1 VATPA
6 SNAPRAADTGGS
18 AAGSSRPAV
27 DVIAVTT
34 RDDFLLELGESLG
47 GQASVRPVDSVA
59 AAFEHLAN
67 AKRAHVLVLDT
78 RDVSDLRGDIERV
91 HAQAPHAV
99 VLVFTAADA
108 EKSVG
113 AAVKGSN
120 VLAVLPIPLDQRKTS
135 AVLEGALADATARK
149 SSRGTGRSGSERS
162 GSERSGGERSASP
175 AAGER
180 GSERSG
186 TFSVEPFQP
195 GAEFGSGASGGQVG
209 KKPLAVWIGAAAVA
223 ALAVGGYLYFGRS
236 KEASHAP
243 AAAPK
248 AVAKANPAATPT
260 PSDDATLAPAPAVE
274 TALIHGKV
282 DDLLEKARQAMRER
296 RYCEPVGDNALLYYR
311 SAAASDPSNGEA
323 VDGLQR
329 VASVLASRFEDAL
342 TGNRYEEAGQAL
354 ANLKSAAPQD
364 SRIAG
369 MELRLYTAEIG
380 RALSDGNSDK
390 AAALVRQAQ
399 QAPSIPADQI
409 AKWRADIARHQEDA
423 KVQRLAGL
431 VSDRIHDGRLVE
443 PTDDS
448 ARMYLQQLHDVAP
461 TNAVTQRLTRDLNA
475 AYLRKAREAA
485 MANHASEMDR
495 WLNEARAGGVSAADI
510 SANQRELTTAR
521 QKAASAESDRVA
533 QLARDRIRD
542 GRLTDPAQDS
552 AVYYL
557 GQLQSADAA
566 NAAIAPISHDLA
578 GKLIERARA
587 AAASGKSP
595 QMDADLAQARRLG
608 ADPKDIQAVQQL
620 ASAPPASGSKSA
632 SGTSTASLASSL
644 KRTRYVAPEYPP
656 RALSAGI
663 AGSVTVEYTVDARG
677 NPRDVK
683 AVDSSPA
690 GVFDRAAISAI
701 SHWRYDPLVVNGA
714 AVEVP
719 VRTVIRF
726 ELPK

>member
-1 VATPA
+1 MATPA
-6 SNAPRAADTGGS
+6 SNAPRPADTGGS

-47 GQASVRPVDSVA
+47 GQASVRPVDSVG
-59 AAFEHLAN
+59 AAFEHLTN
-67 AKRAHVLVLDT
+67 ARRAHVLVLDT

-113 AAVKGSN
+113 AAVRGSN

-149 SSRGTGRSGSERS
+149 SSRGTERS
-162 GSERSGGERSASP
+162 GSERSAERSATP
-175 AAGER
+175 AGER

-195 GAEFGSGASGGQVG
+195 TAESGSGKSGGQTG
-209 KKPLAVWIGAAAVA
+209 KKPLLVWIGVAAAVA
-223 ALAVGGYLYFGRS
+223 ALAVGGYLLFGRS
-236 KEASHAP
+236 KEAPHAP

-248 AVAKANPAATPT
+248 AIAKATPVATPT
-260 PSDDATLAPAPAVE
+260 ASDDATLAPAPAVE

-296 RYCEPVGDNALLYYR
+296 RYSEPVGDNALLYYR
-311 SAAASDPSNGEA
+311 SASAADPSSGEA

-342 TGNRYEEAGQAL
+342 TGNRYDEAGQAL
-354 ANLKSAAPQD
+354 ANLKAAAPGD
-364 SRIAG
+364 NRIGG

-380 RALSDGNSDK
+380 KALGDGNPDK

-399 QAPSIPADQI
+399 QSPSIPADQI

-431 VSDRIHDGRLVE
+431 ISDRIHDGRLVE
-443 PTDDS
+443 PADDS

-461 TNAVTQRLTRDLNA
+461 TNAATQRLTRDLNA

-533 QLARDRIRD
+533 QLARDRVRD

-557 GQLQSADAA
+557 GQLQSSDAA
-566 NAAIAPISHDLA
+566 NAAIVPISRDLA

-595 QMDADLAQARRLG
+595 QIDADLAQARRLG

-620 ASAPPASGSKSA
+620 ASAPPPAGSKSGPGSA
-632 SGTSTASLASSL
+632 TASLASSL
-644 KRTRYVAPEYPP
+644 KRTRYVAPEYPA

-683 AVDSSPA
+683 AVDSTPA

-701 SHWRYDPLVVNGA
+701 SHWRYNPLIVNGA